1 MTLSISAVAAVAGVR
16 PSALRYYE
24 EVGLITPAERRS
36 GRRHYDESVV
46 TRLALI
52 ALCQQAGF
60 TIAEIAQLFDGGPKA
75 RQRWRR
81 LAEEKLAEIDLKMEQ
96 LQTMRRHIT
105 EALAC
110 ACGNMEGCE
119 LVEAAGER
127 RRVAHANVG

>member
-1 MTLSISAVAAVAGVR
+1 MTLSISEVAATTGVSA
-16 PSALRYYE
+16 SALRYYE
-24 EVGLITPAERRS
+24 DVGLLTPAGRRG

-60 TIAEIAQLFDGGPKA
+60 TIAEIAQLFDGGPDA

-81 LAEEKLAEIDLKMEQ
+81 LAEDKLEDIELKMEQ
-96 LQTMRRHIT
+96 LHTMRRCIT

-127 RRVAHANVG
+127 RRRAHANVG